1 VTDLDLDRTAQIQR
15 LTTNI
20 EQLRVEQRALLHA
33 NDQLLSWGIG
43 SATEEIHDRLHAI
56 KNQALTIAARLH
68 SLDAHDDALDAV
80 TGWAVHA
87 DLTWPTQPPAP
98 LSRHLNLA

>member
-1 VTDLDLDRTAQIQR
+1 MITNVESTVVR
-15 LTTNI
+15 LTTAI

-56 KNQALTIAARLH
+56 KNEALTIAARLH
-68 SLDAHDDALDAV
+68 SLGATDEALDAV
-80 TGWAVHA
+80 TGWALRTELIA
-87 DLTWPTQPPAP
+87 STGG
-98 LSRHLNLA
+98 SR

>member
-1 VTDLDLDRTAQIQR
+1 VTDLDYAAQIQR
-15 LTTNI
+15 LTTNV
-20 EQLRVEQRALLHA
+20 ERLRVEQRALLQA

-87 DLTWPTQPPAP
+87 NLTWPADQPSHRADQFD
-98 LSRHLNLA
+98 LV